1 MKDTDQ
7 KQKRQRIV
15 GYVVAS
21 LGILLGVIGMVW
33 GVMGFLST

>member
-1 MKDTDQ
+1 MTNDKETS
-7 KQKRQRIV
+7 KSKRIV

-33 GVMGFLST
+33 GVIGFLSN